1 MDACGLRISLQTK
14 PVQLDKKAFYL
25 EWHLP
30 LEPGLP
36 THAALF
42 DLQTTFPELIAESE
56 GGDVTE
62 TLLSLWT
69 TLIDRG
75 VSAEGIAFVADAYSR
90 RAGRQPEQAGSVTE

>member
-1 MDACGLRISLQTK
+1 MDDRGPRISLQTK
-14 PVQLDKKAFYL
+14 PAQLDKKPFHL
-25 EWHLP
+25 ECHLP

-56 GGDVTE
+56 GGDETE

-69 TLIDRG
+69 MLLDR
-75 VSAEGIAFVADAYSR
+75 SASADTIAFVADA
-90 RAGRQPEQAGSVTE
+90 